1 MRKIVLLGVAL
12 AFATGSWAQ
21 AFPSKTVKLL
31 VGFPPGGPADITARA
46 VADQAGTLLGQAIVV
61 ENRPGAASVP
71 AVQALLSA
79 PADGHTLLLAS
90 NVISTGKW
98 LYKAVTF
105 DPVKDLRAVIVLSK
119 SPHLVVVAPS
129 FAGKGINDLIRAAKE
144 NPGKINYASAGAGTM
159 PHLGAELFKQ
169 LTGTQM
175 THVPYKGSGAALPA
189 VMGGQVDVYFD
200 IMFSATTLVKG
211 GKLKALGVT
220 SPQRVDTFPEV
231 ATLDE
236 QGVKGYELY
245 SWFGVMARAGTP
257 DPVVA
262 QLNEAFNKALAT
274 PAVRDRLAVLGATPG
289 GGTAQDYQRTV
300 ERDVETW
307 GRVIRD
313 AGITAN

>member
-1 MRKIVLLGVAL
+1 MYKTLLLGIAL

-21 AFPSKTVKLL
+21 AFPTKALKLL

-46 VADQAGTLLGQAIVV
+46 VADHAGTLLSQALVV

-105 DPVKDLRAVIVLSK
+105 DPVKDLRAVIVLSR

-129 FAGKGINDLIRAAKE
+129 FPGQGINDLIRAAKQD
-144 NPGKINYASAGAGTM
+144 PGKINYASAGAGTM

-220 SPQRVDTFPEV
+220 SPQRVDTFPDV

-245 SWFGVMARAGTP
+245 SWFGIVARAGTP

-262 QLNEAFNKALAT
+262 RLNDAFNKALAT

-289 GGTAQDYQRTV
+289 GGTAQDYQRTID
-300 ERDVETW
+300 RDVETW

>member
-1 MRKIVLLGVAL
+1 MYKTLLLGIAL

-21 AFPSKTVKLL
+21 AFPTKALKLL

-46 VADQAGTLLGQAIVV
+46 VADHAGALLGQALVV

-129 FAGKGINDLIRAAKE
+129 FPGQGINDLIRAAKQD
-144 NPGKINYASAGAGTM
+144 PGKINYASAGAGTM

-220 SPQRVDTFPEV
+220 SPQRVDTFPDL

-245 SWFGVMARAGTP
+245 SWFGIVARAGTP

-262 QLNEAFNKALAT
+262 RLNDAFNKALAT

-289 GGTAQDYQRTV
+289 GGTAQDYQRTID
-300 ERDVETW
+300 RDVETW